1 MAGWRGI
8 ELRWGDGFYVG
19 GILIISAPKM
29 QQVKIVGFVRE
40 CSKSHA
46 YKERASPV
54 LRGLFTRKSFF
65 LKTNLG

>member
-1 MAGWRGI
+1 MAGGRGI
-8 ELRWGDGFYVG
+8 ELGWVDGFSVG

-46 YKERASPV
+46 YKERASPI
-54 LRGLFTRKSFF
+54 LRGLLQENPSF
-65 LKTNLG
+65 